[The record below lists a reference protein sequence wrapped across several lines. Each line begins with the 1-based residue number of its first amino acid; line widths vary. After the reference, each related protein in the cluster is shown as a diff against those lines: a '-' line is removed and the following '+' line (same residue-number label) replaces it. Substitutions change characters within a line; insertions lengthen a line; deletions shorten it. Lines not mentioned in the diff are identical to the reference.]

1 MADRAAPSPGALTRA
16 DLSRKQE
23 KRTVARGRRR
33 DWTPDLLTAPAL
45 AVMALVMGFPL
56 LYLGYMSLHRW
67 SLIGFAP
74 PSFIGAGN
82 FVALIGDDRFTAS
95 VIRTLYFTGLG
106 LASNLPLGLGI
117 ALLLDQRFPT
127 RNLLRALLILPMVAT
142 PAAMGLVWVVMLDPS
157 LGIVRYLFKLVGVAA
172 PPLWLSSTA
181 WVVPTLVGVDAWMWT
196 PMVALI
202 CMAGL
207 AALPGEPF
215 EAARV
220 DGANAWQRFRFI
232 TFPLLAPTLLVAAM
246 LRVMDLLKVVDI
258 VYVMTGGGPGHASE
272 TINLYNYLVALSYD
286 RIGYGSAVA
295 LVLFALVLVCTL
307 ALIRLRRAAV

>member
-1 MADRAAPSPGALTRA
+1 MAERVAPLALRYRTGRTAAR
-16 DLSRKQE
+16 
-23 KRTVARGRRR
+23 RRR

-45 AVMALVMGFPL
+45 IAMALVMGFPL

-67 SLIGFAP
+67 SMIGFAAP
-74 PSFIGAGN
+74 RYIGFDN
-82 FVALIGDDRFTAS
+82 FSGLIADDRFVAS
-95 VIRTLYFTGLG
+95 LLRTLYFTGLG
-106 LASNLPLGLGI
+106 LASNMPIGLGI

-157 LGIVRYLFKLVGVAA
+157 LGIVRYLFRLIGVAS
-172 PPLWLSSTA
+172 PPLWLSSPD
-181 WVVPTLVGVDAWMWT
+181 WVVPTLVMVDAWMWT

-207 AALPGEPF
+207 AALPPEPF

-220 DGANAWQRFRFI
+220 DGANYWQRFRFI
-232 TFPLLAPTLLVAAM
+232 TFPLLAPTLLIAAM
-246 LRVMDLLKVVDI
+246 LRMMDLLKVIDI
-258 VYVMTGGGPGHASE
+258 IYVMTGGGPGHESE

-295 LVLFALVLVCTL
+295 LALFALVLVCTL
-307 ALIRLRRAAV
+307 ALIRMRRAAA

>member
-1 MADRAAPSPGALTRA
+1 MAERAAPLVLAPAAVRPGTR
-16 DLSRKQE
+16 
-23 KRTVARGRRR
+23 RRR

-45 AVMALVMGFPL
+45 VVMTLVMGFPL

-74 PSFIGAGN
+74 PVFVGAGN
-82 FVALIGDDRFTAS
+82 FAALVGDERFTDS

-106 LASNLPLGLGI
+106 LASNLPVGLGI

-157 LGIVRYLFKLVGVAA
+157 LGIVRYLFRLVGVAV
-172 PPLWLSSTA
+172 PPLWLSSPA

-207 AALPGEPF
+207 AALPSEPF

-220 DGANAWQRFRFI
+220 DGASAWQRFRFI
-232 TFPLLAPTLLVAAM
+232 TFPLLAPTLLIAAM
-246 LRVMDLLKVVDI
+246 LRVMDLLKVIDI

-307 ALIRLRRAAV
+307 ALIRLRRAAT